1 MGLGMGKRPRPPKS
15 RLGMVLS
22 YWIWPQ
28 LWPRRVYAFAAG
40 AGLLIGAIPE
50 TSRHLK
56 NQTSSQ
62 HPLVK
67 RPAAS
72 VHITGAATGQNRLII
87 APIMR
92 PCLFCT
98 VHSLMQL
105 TLLVGSVHGNARQ
118 IAQTLAFAAPE
129 HGASAQVL
137 DMQDLTI
144 AVFDTPGL
152 FVLCCSTTG
161 SGDVPDNA
169 RGLYQSLDADARFL
183 GHVRFG
189 LVALGD
195 SSYGDTFFGGAKAFQ
210 SRLQDLGAQC
220 VGEVCVLDALAAD
233 DPDTVA
239 LAWFSTWVQQARSI
253 APSVFC

>member
-1 MGLGMGKRPRPPKS
+1 
-15 RLGMVLS
+15 
-22 YWIWPQ
+22 
-28 LWPRRVYAFAAG
+28 
-40 AGLLIGAIPE
+40 
-50 TSRHLK
+50 
-56 NQTSSQ
+56 
-62 HPLVK
+62 
-67 RPAAS
+67 
-72 VHITGAATGQNRLII
+72 VHITGAATGHKALII

-92 PCLFCT
+92 PCHFCPA
-98 VHSLMQL
+98 HFLMQL

-137 DMQDLTI
+137 DMQGLTI

-152 FVLCCSTTG
+152 LVLCCSTTG

-195 SSYGDTFFGGAKAFQ
+195 SSYGDTFYGGAKAFQ
-210 SRLQDLGAQC
+210 SRLQDLGAQL
-220 VGEVCVLDALAAD
+220 VGEACVLDALDAAE
-233 DPDTVA
+233 PDAVA
-239 LAWFSTWVQQARSI
+239 LAWFATWIAQARRLGLSL
-253 APSVFC
+253 PSPV